1 MPTRRRRTAGSV
13 RRLPSGRWQARI
25 RDPRTNLL
33 ESLGSFDSKADADR
47 AVAVAITDGL
57 RGQWAS
63 PALGTRRLADWVDE
77 WWATTTDLA
86 PTTRVRDE
94 WLLQGHILPTF
105 GAAALAD
112 IGQLDVRS
120 WVAELS
126 ASGLAPNTVHKAYQ
140 VLSKAMAAAVDAGL
154 LAITP
159 CRNVPLPKVEHRE
172 MRFLSPADLAHLAA
186 VINPRY
192 RALALLGGY
201 GGLRIGELAGLRRS
215 RVDVLRSRLDVA
227 ENIVEVR
234 GELLTGGPKTRAGR
248 RQVPLPRPVAEELA
262 AHFERFVGPEPDA
275 LLFAGPDGGALR
287 ARQWRA
293 RHWAPAVSEAGL
305 APLRPHDLRHTAVAL
320 WIAQGASP
328 KQIAT
333 WAGHTSVSVVL
344 DRYGHLFPG
353 HEQRSWSAS
362 KPATRLPRCPPKAT
376 CGPSPEWPPRPPN
389 DRSCH
394 FVMARS
400 WHDSV
405 PDAKETRP
413 KSGLTC
419 AFSSGR

>member
-1 MPTRRRRTAGSV
+1 MPTRRRTAGSV

-25 RDPRTNLL
+25 RDPRTNRL
-33 ESLGSFDSKADADR
+33 ESLGSFDAKADADR
-47 AVAVAITDGL
+47 AVAIAITDGL

-63 PALGTRRLADWVDE
+63 PALGRRRLADWDAE

-94 WLLQGHILPTF
+94 WLLRGHILPAF
-105 GAAALAD
+105 GSTALAD
-112 IGQLDVRS
+112 IGQLDIRS

-140 VLSKAMAAAVDAGL
+140 VLSKALAAAVDAGL

-159 CRNVPLPKVEHRE
+159 CRNVPLPKVQQQE
-172 MRFLSPADLAHLAA
+172 MRFLSPAEVAHLAA
-186 VINPRY
+186 AINPRY
-192 RALALLGGY
+192 RALVLVGGY
-201 GGLRIGELAGLRRS
+201 GGLRIGEMAGLRRS
-215 RVDVLRSRLDVA
+215 RVDVLRSRLDVV
-227 ENIVEVR
+227 EKIVEVR
-234 GELLTGGPKTRAGR
+234 GELLVGGPKTRAGR
-248 RQVPLPRPVAEELA
+248 RQVPLPRPVTGELVT
-262 AHFERFVGPEPDA
+262 HLERFVAPEPDA
-275 LLFAGPDGGALR
+275 LVFAGPDGGALR

-293 RHWAPAVSEAGL
+293 RHWAPAIKDAGV

-353 HEQRSWSAS
+353 HEAS
-362 KPATRLPRCPPKAT
+362 VMERLEAGYTAPSTPARGELRVLPAVAST
-376 CGPSPEWPPRPPN
+376 TPE
-389 DRSCH
+389 
-394 FVMARS
+394 
-400 WHDSV
+400 
-405 PDAKETRP
+405 
-413 KSGLTC
+413 
-419 AFSSGR
+419 